1 MGAGFLFVLFTTHP
15 APWRLVYFTIT
26 ILVEYWLAHGGCR
39 RMHTVSDTPLCS
51 EMTVAQFLPP
61 PDPRKET
68 RGTSWGKRGEG
79 GNLRDYTWRR
89 HNLGCL
95 YVSVTLKV
103 RYWCTDQHN
112 LLHTYTG
119 YKDIQF
125 KLQYMMQ
132 IQTWLLAHTRYGS
145 ILPPVKGSSDSEC
158 NHGDTSCEHVEE
170 SI

>member
-1 MGAGFLFVLFTTHP
+1 
-15 APWRLVYFTIT
+15 
-26 ILVEYWLAHGGCR
+26 
-39 RMHTVSDTPLCS
+39 MHTVSDTPLCS

-61 PDPRKET
+61 PDPWKEI
-68 RGTSWGKRGEG
+68 RGTSWGERGKG
-79 GNLRDYTWRR
+79 GNLRDYTWWR

-119 YKDIQF
+119 YKDTQF

-132 IQTWLLAHTRYGS
+132 IQTWLLVMCHKVTCRDNFSSELYKDSQDTAGQVRGCLMCRWQVDDSIIVCKKHT
-145 ILPPVKGSSDSEC
+145 
-158 NHGDTSCEHVEE
+158 
-170 SI
+170 